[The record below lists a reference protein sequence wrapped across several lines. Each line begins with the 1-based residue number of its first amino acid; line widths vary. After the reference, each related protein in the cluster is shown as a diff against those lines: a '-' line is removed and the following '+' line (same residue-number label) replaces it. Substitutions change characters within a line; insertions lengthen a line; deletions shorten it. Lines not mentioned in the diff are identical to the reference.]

1 MASDN
6 LPKELREF
14 KDLFV
19 ELSYKHTESRLW
31 TDFLEII
38 ICCYAMQQMEERYL
52 QIVKSYNQKELKVI
66 AQMFAIM
73 IELYSDRISPVHWYD
88 GLGTFYEC
96 FINTPSKASRT
107 GQFFTP
113 QYVCDMNARML
124 LDPSSRNTGLKIND
138 CACGSGRMLLAAN
151 TAAPGNYYFGEDID
165 PMCVYLTAVN
175 FLFHGMEGQI
185 VCHDSIDPCSF
196 YFGYEIRKPIRFARM
211 IPVIRKIEKE
221 QAYIYQIGVQMMK
234 EFEAKQLLEAE
245 QKVLTTPTIT
255 TNLIPNPPIIKP
267 VKKETPQLKLF

>member
-1 MASDN
+1 MSSDN

-19 ELSYKHTESRLW
+19 ELSYKHSESRLW

-52 QIVKSYNQKELKVI
+52 EIVKSYNQKELKAI
-66 AQMFAIM
+66 SKMFSIM
-73 IELYSDRISPVHWYD
+73 IELYSKYTSEVRWYD
-88 GLGTFYEC
+88 GLGIFYEC

-113 QYVCDMNARML
+113 PCVCDMSARSIIAPTNRNA
-124 LDPSSRNTGLKIND
+124 GLKIND

-151 TAAPGNYYFGEDID
+151 TAAPGNYYFGEDMD

-175 FLFHGMEGQI
+175 FLFHSMEGQI
-185 VCHDSIDPCSF
+185 VCHDSMDVCSF
-196 YFGYEIRKPIRFARM
+196 NFGYEIRKPAVFGKI

-221 QAYIYQIGVQMMK
+221 EAYIYQIGLEMVK
-234 EFEAKQLLEAE
+234 EFEKSKAE
-245 QKVLTTPTIT
+245 QKALISQTITPHPTTTPTI
-255 TNLIPNPPIIKP
+255 IKP
-267 VKKETPQLKLF
+267 LKKQTPQLTLF